1 MAHLASAE
9 KREVRV
15 GSGRGTLPLTM
26 TLAQARRYGDR
37 HMPASLKRV
46 GFQTDVFVSDLE
58 INGGSFFRICY
69 GK

>member
-1 MAHLASAE
+1 MAHLASTD

-26 TLAQARRYGDR
+26 TLAPARRHGDR
-37 HMPASLKRV
+37 HMPDDLKRV
-46 GFQTDVFVSDLE
+46 GFHTDVFVSDLE
-58 INGGSFFRICY
+58 INGGSFFRISY